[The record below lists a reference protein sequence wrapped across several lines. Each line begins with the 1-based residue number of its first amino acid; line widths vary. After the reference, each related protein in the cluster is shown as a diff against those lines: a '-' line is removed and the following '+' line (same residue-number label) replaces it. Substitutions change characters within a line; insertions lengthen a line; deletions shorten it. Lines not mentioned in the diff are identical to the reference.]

1 MRLFFPLKIKFLA
14 STLHSKD
21 NEIELIENLNTTW
34 IFRCVQR
41 RFFANYSKRYWYSRI
56 SQYRFSRDQRNLGIE
71 IRLFKLHAVGWHNDS
86 GFHRS
91 NEVNSTVFQ
100 MILNFDINHFTLF
113 GRVLTLNGE
122 DMEETEFP
130 GLISDEQTFYCGNVG
145 KEFIIQITTGYVR
158 LISIASK
165 DKVR

>member
-1 MRLFFPLKIKFLA
+1 
-14 STLHSKD
+14 
-21 NEIELIENLNTTW
+21 
-34 IFRCVQR
+34 
-41 RFFANYSKRYWYSRI
+41 
-56 SQYRFSRDQRNLGIE
+56 
-71 IRLFKLHAVGWHNDS
+71 
-86 GFHRS
+86 
-91 NEVNSTVFQ
+91 

>member
-1 MRLFFPLKIKFLA
+1 MDRVLILFLRLP
-14 STLHSKD
+14 
-21 NEIELIENLNTTW
+21 
-34 IFRCVQR
+34 
-41 RFFANYSKRYWYSRI
+41 
-56 SQYRFSRDQRNLGIE
+56 
-71 IRLFKLHAVGWHNDS
+71 
-86 GFHRS
+86 
-91 NEVNSTVFQ
+91 
-100 MILNFDINHFTLF
+100 
-113 GRVLTLNGE
+113 RVLTLNGE